1 VKSDVVKLLRVKI
14 NSWISSFRYPKFQH
28 GYQPTLPVPP
38 PSTIIGL
45 MSAAKGTI
53 VKPEDI
59 SFGYIFFSEAR
70 GVDLERVYEIGKGG
84 INVNV
89 LKREILLGCT
99 LYLYTDRCE
108 FQEYFKKPYYQL
120 LLGRSTDLAWASE
133 MKIAELEKRTHKKLG
148 RTSLPLR
155 SGAAGIVQ
163 PLPISF
169 TDSIP
174 REIEKMRPFV
184 LSTELFEYK
193 DEIYYDAEMNW
204 GIWIY
209 ERGDFS

>member
-1 VKSDVVKLLRVKI
+1 MKSDAVKFLRVKI

-45 MSAAKGTI
+45 ISAAKGEI

-59 SFGYIFFSEAR
+59 SFGYLFFSESK
-70 GVDLERVYEIGKGG
+70 GVDLERVYEIGEGEIKT
-84 INVNV
+84 NV
-89 LKREILLGCT
+89 LRREILLGCT
-99 LYLYTDRCE
+99 LYLYIDRCE
-108 FQEYFKKPYYQL
+108 LLEHFKSPHYQL
-120 LLGRSTDLAWASE
+120 LLGRSTDLAWISE
-133 MKIAELEKRTHKKLG
+133 MKITELEKKTHTNLG
-148 RTSLPLR
+148 CTPLPLR
-155 SGAAGIVQ
+155 SEAAGIVQ

-174 REIEKMRPFV
+174 REIEKMRPFI
-184 LSTELFEYK
+184 LSMEFFEYK
-193 DEIYYDAEMNW
+193 GETYYDAEMDW